1 MTLHNALP
9 NKLYRVR
16 VPEIATYSDAEI
28 EILGLPL
35 TIMNGDDRKHHYK
48 ETVSVMLPLTRL
60 VDIYTS
66 GYSIEII
73 DRNDITEIYNTLERY
88 LNNSLETANY
98 SPNRAAVIE
107 DRHEEIE
114 KMLEE
119 MFGYNRKTIVKD
131 TLKNHTSF
139 GKLNISMY
147 HDNFKPV
154 VTDNKPANAAA
165 GYGIYDNEPV
175 VAEQTTYIDQYKNL
189 PNIDID
195 KVERISR
202 RRGVS
207 IRDTSKY

>member
-16 VPEIATYSDAEI
+16 VPEIATYTEAEM
-28 EILGLPL
+28 EILGVPL
-35 TIMNGDDRKHHYK
+35 TVIDGSDRKHHYK
-48 ETVSVMLPLTRL
+48 ETVTVMLPLTKL

-66 GYSIEII
+66 GYSIEILNR
-73 DRNDITEIYNTLERY
+73 DDITEIYNILERY
-88 LNNSLETANY
+88 LNDSLEAANY

-119 MFGYNRKTIVKD
+119 MFGYNRKTIVKE

-139 GKLNISMY
+139 GKLNINMF
-147 HDNFKPV
+147 HDNYRPPMI
-154 VTDNKPANAAA
+154 DNKPVNAAA
-165 GYGIYDNEPV
+165 GYSVYENEPV
-175 VAEQTTYIDQYKNL
+175 VEQQTTYIDHYKNL
-189 PNIDID
+189 PNINID

-207 IRDTSKY
+207 VRETNKY